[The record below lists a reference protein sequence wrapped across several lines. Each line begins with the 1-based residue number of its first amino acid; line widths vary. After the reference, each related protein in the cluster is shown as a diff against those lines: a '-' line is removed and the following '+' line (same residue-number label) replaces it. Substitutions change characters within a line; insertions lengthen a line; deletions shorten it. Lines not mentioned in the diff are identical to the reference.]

1 METICDMHMH
11 STCSDGTLTPEEL
24 IRLMA
29 EKGVD
34 YASITDHDMVEAY
47 SYIEGRSF
55 GLEKPIKLVVGTELA
70 VSFNGVIRDVLAYG
84 IEPKIIDDFVT
95 ERYSEEN
102 QKKKQKVLLER
113 YKEMFRRTGIRF
125 DEDVTVDS
133 GHKSAAYIALYN
145 NLTNYP
151 ENLEKYPFIEDI
163 TRFFWNYCSDQRSEF
178 FVDESYDYP
187 SMQEGIDLIHEAG
200 GLAFLAH
207 PCMYRIGKL
216 RTLQLIN
223 HAIECGIDGIEVCH
237 SQHHFD
243 DNLFLAEVAR
253 KYRLLKSGGSDFHGR
268 NKPDID
274 MVTGKGDLYIPYNML
289 KDWLNDVRTITVR

>member
-11 STCSDGTLTPEEL
+11 STRSDGTKTPEEL
-24 IRLMA
+24 IRIMA

-47 SYIEGRSF
+47 EDIIGKDF
-55 GLEKPIKLVVGTELA
+55 GLEKPINLVIGTELA

-84 IEPKIIDDFVT
+84 IDTKIIDDFVK

-102 QKKKQKVLLER
+102 QKKKQQVLLRE
-113 YKEMFRRTGIRF
+113 YKKMFRRTGIRF
-125 DEDVTVDS
+125 DEDVTVNS
-133 GHKSAAYIALYN
+133 GHKSAAFITLYN
-145 NLTNYP
+145 NLIQYP
-151 ENLEKYPFIEDI
+151 ENVEKYPFIDDI
-163 TRFFWNYCSDQRSEF
+163 TSFFWNYCSDQRKEF
-178 FVDESYDYP
+178 FVNESYDYP
-187 SMQEGIDLIHEAG
+187 TMQEGIDLIHEAG

-237 SQHHFD
+237 SQHKFD

-253 KYRLLKSGGSDFHGR
+253 KYKLLKSGGSDFHGK

-289 KDWLNDVRTITVR
+289 KDWLPKVKTYVVR